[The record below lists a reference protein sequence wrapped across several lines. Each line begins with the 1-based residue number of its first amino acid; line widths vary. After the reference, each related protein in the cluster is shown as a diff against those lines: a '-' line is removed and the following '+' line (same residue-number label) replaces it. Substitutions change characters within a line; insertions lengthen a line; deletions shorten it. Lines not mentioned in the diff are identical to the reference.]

1 MTPSDAGL
9 LAVSPSI
16 FLYLRQSLD
25 RTVGGH
31 GPQVLQEAGF
41 SSGEQVYDAFR
52 LWLSENASVGKPE
65 DLDAEYLGEMLSRFF
80 SEHGWGT
87 LEIERIGPAAL
98 AIDAMDWV
106 ENARSET
113 EDLTGPVCHFSTGL
127 FAALFGRLGEDV
139 VAVME
144 VEPPEEG
151 SEKCR
156 FLLGSPETLQAV
168 FDAMSQGADYRS
180 VLAVAGQTDA

>member
-16 FLYLRQSLD
+16 FLYLRQSLE

-41 SSGEQVYDAFR
+41 SSGDQVFDAFR
-52 LWLSENASVGKPE
+52 LWLSDNASVGEPE
-65 DLDAEYLGEMLSRFF
+65 DLDAVYLGAMLSRFF

-98 AIDAMDWV
+98 AIDALNWV
-106 ENARSET
+106 ENTRGET

-144 VEPPEEG
+144 VDPPEDD

-168 FDAMSQGADYRS
+168 FDAMSHGADYHS
-180 VLAVAGQTDA
+180 VLATADQADA